1 MTQTEERILSSAIDV
16 LEIMVKKL
24 KAENEELKAEKQ
36 RLLAI
41 IDKISKWD
49 TPACLVVSVG
59 RKWQLQC

>member
-24 KAENEELKAEKQ
+24 KAENEELKAENEELKTEKQ

-41 IDKISKWD
+41 IDKMSN
-49 TPACLVVSVG
+49 
-59 RKWQLQC
+59 

>member
-36 RLLAI
+36 RLLTRYKYGTNGFWWCNQSA
-41 IDKISKWD
+41 
-49 TPACLVVSVG
+49 
-59 RKWQLQC
+59 

>member
-16 LEIMVKKL
+16 LEIMVKNL

-41 IDKISKWD
+41 IDKMSN
-49 TPACLVVSVG
+49 
-59 RKWQLQC
+59 

>member
-24 KAENEELKAEKQ
+24 KAEKQ

-41 IDKISKWD
+41 IDKMSN
-49 TPACLVVSVG
+49 
-59 RKWQLQC
+59 

>member
-24 KAENEELKAEKQ
+24 KAENEEFKAEKQ

-41 IDKISKWD
+41 IDKMTTNGNK
-49 TPACLVVSVG
+49 
-59 RKWQLQC
+59 R